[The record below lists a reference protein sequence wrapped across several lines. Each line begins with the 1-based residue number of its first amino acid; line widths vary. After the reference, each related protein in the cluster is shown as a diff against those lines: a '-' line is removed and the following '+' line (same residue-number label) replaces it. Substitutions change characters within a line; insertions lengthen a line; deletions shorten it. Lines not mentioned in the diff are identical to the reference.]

1 MFEDA
6 ILHPSL
12 PVLTWLLMA
21 NIDNFHEEEKRDEEA
36 GVINFGPGSTTFK
49 KPPSYY
55 NLSLRRENTLSI
67 SPELLNYALQ
77 IAYDLASV
85 RFRDTCDVHVAP
97 PSDLNEHAG
106 SGDEMEER
114 VEQHETWPNIQH
126 LAQLKPFE
134 ASLVLCILIRS
145 SFGGMTGDMIMLRQ
159 YAKLWHA
166 RFKREH
172 PLPPMI
178 ASDNSTGWLAWLN
191 RIHCLK
197 SPVAAGRAF
206 VDYHTLG
213 PIMYEDCLLAGID
226 FHCSPMLQQ
235 LLEDTMAK
243 RMIDEFM
250 LEKFSSVS
258 ETETHLRHM
267 VWWFRS
273 SINNKVSIYPDLERS
288 DVQKEHDTKMTLF
301 HLFGQLTYKLDL
313 ISSQL
318 FRRAVYRL
326 RPPKNNNNINDT
338 ANPTPAK

>member
-1 MFEDA
+1 MEYIRRIIIIMFEDA

-77 IAYDLASV
+77 IGMFILVRTKYLSKIIVAYDLASV

-106 SGDEMEER
+106 SGDEMDER

-145 SFGGMTGDMIMLRQ
+145 SFGGKLVVLSMSVTLIVIFVGMTGDMIMLRQ

-226 FHCSPMLQQ
+226 FHCSPMVT
-235 LLEDTMAK
+235 LL
-243 RMIDEFM
+243 
-250 LEKFSSVS
+250 
-258 ETETHLRHM
+258 
-267 VWWFRS
+267 
-273 SINNKVSIYPDLERS
+273 
-288 DVQKEHDTKMTLF
+288 MTC
-301 HLFGQLTYKLDL
+301 
-313 ISSQL
+313 
-318 FRRAVYRL
+318 
-326 RPPKNNNNINDT
+326 
-338 ANPTPAK
+338 